1 MKQNMSLGELIQQY
15 PVCEAVS
22 KKLETL
28 IDLKD
33 KVDNIEFGGILQGRV
48 SDTTKSV
55 IEETVDDLKRALNDF
70 MMLSAIYLKEEMDVE
85 DMLNEMYEYYQK
97 EEIEN
102 KE

>member
-33 KVDNIEFGGILQGRV
+33 KVDNIEFAGIL
-48 SDTTKSV
+48 
-55 IEETVDDLKRALNDF
+55 
-70 MMLSAIYLKEEMDVE
+70 KEP
-85 DMLNEMYEYYQK
+85 
-97 EEIEN
+97 
-102 KE
+102 